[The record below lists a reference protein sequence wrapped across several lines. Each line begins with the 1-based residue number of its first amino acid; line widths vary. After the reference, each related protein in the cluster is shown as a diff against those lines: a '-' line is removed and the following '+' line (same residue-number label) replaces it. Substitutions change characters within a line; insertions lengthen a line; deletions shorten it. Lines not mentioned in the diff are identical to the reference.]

1 MNKKQKQK
9 EKIQQLQTVLCEC
22 QKLLTLADRII
33 AEINGKTL
41 EEEKEATVHFDQS
54 PRLTGEEVIE
64 GIFNGRDMVSEDGAK
79 HPVPENY
86 ASKSKI
92 VAGDRLKLVVT
103 LEGRFV
109 YKQIG
114 PVERETVRGT
124 LQYNSGEDQYSVLS
138 EGKSYNVLAAPIN
151 YFKAE
156 IGDEVFVIVPKGRD
170 SLWAAVEK
178 IIKSEG
184 KDTERERVAG
194 FSFSGLEE
202 I

>member
-1 MNKKQKQK
+1 MNKKQKQR

-22 QKLLTLADRII
+22 QKLLTLAERII

-41 EEEKEATVHFDQS
+41 EEEKEAPVHFDQS
-54 PRLTGEEVIE
+54 PRLAGEEVIE
-64 GIFNGRDMVSEDGAK
+64 GIFDGRDMVSEDGAK

-114 PVERETVRGT
+114 PVERETIRGT
-124 LQYNSGEDQYSVLS
+124 LQYNSEEDQYSALA

-156 IGDEVFVIVPKGRD
+156 IGDEVFVIVPKSRN
-170 SLWAAVEK
+170 SEWAAVES
-178 IIKSEG
+178 IVKSEQEDAS
-184 KDTERERVAG
+184 KEQSARASTL
-194 FSFSGLEE
+194 GLEE